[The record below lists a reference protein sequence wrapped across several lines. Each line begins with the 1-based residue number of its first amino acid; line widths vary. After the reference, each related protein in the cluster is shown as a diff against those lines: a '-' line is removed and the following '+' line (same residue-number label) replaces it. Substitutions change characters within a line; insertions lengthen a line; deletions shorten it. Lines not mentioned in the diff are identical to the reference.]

1 MASLIENLIS
11 VLEQEGAHYEALL
24 GLSMQ
29 KTPII
34 VAGDLPALQKITDEE
49 QTVVDKINHLEHER
63 SEVMKDIANVMNKDV
78 KTLKLV
84 NLIQMLESR
93 PAESRKLAEVH
104 DRLKSVVGSMQQI
117 NNQNKELIA
126 NSLEMVAFDMNLIH
140 AMKAAPETA
149 NYNRGA
155 YNAGDVIGNARSD
168 FDAKS

>member
-1 MASLIENLIS
+1 MASLVENLIS
-11 VLEQEGAHYEALL
+11 VLEQESVEYEALL
-24 GLSMQ
+24 GLSMK

-49 QTVVDKINHLEHER
+49 QTVVNRINRLEHKR

-78 KTLKLV
+78 NTLKLV

-117 NNQNKELIA
+117 NGQRADSK
-126 NSLEMVAFDMNLIH
+126 F
-140 AMKAAPETA
+140 
-149 NYNRGA
+149 
-155 YNAGDVIGNARSD
+155 AGDGCI
-168 FDAKS
+168 

>member
-11 VLEQEGAHYEALL
+11 VLEQESAEYKALL

-49 QTVVDKINHLEHER
+49 QTVVNRINRLEHER
-63 SEVMKDIANVMNKDV
+63 SQVMKDIANVMNKDV

-104 DRLKSVVGSMQQI
+104 DCLKSVVGSMQKV
-117 NNQNKELIA
+117 NEQNKELIA
-126 NSLEMVAFDMNLIH
+126 HSLEMVAFDMNLIH
-140 AMKAAPETA
+140 SMKAAPETA

-155 YNAGDVIGNARSD
+155 YNAGDVMGSARSD

>member
-11 VLEQEGAHYEALL
+11 VLEQEGAEYEALL

-34 VAGDLPALQKITDEE
+34 IMGDLPALQKITDEE
-49 QTVVDKINHLEHER
+49 QTVVNKINHLEHER
-63 SEVMKDIANVMNKDV
+63 DEVMKDIANVMNKDV

-104 DRLKSVVGSMQQI
+104 DRLKSVVGSMRQI
-117 NNQNKELIA
+117 NEQNKELIA
-126 NSLEMVAFDMNLIH
+126 HSLEMVEFDMNLIH

-155 YNAGDVIGNARSD
+155 YNAGEVIGGGRSD